1 MERFFF
7 DKFYLFFQGV
17 LVFQAFFLFM
27 LFAITKRRDIFFYSL
42 FLCTTAFYFFINAPN
57 TFFNLDDQTIFSS
70 RIYVYSNT
78 PLTILA
84 GLFYILFLRAFFLG
98 LYMNRKLDALYRLL
112 ILADLCLILA
122 SFIFVYLNRSNQG
135 IFYLLNFLTTGV
147 SIYIILAIWRKKIPG
162 THWVGA
168 GIFFNIIGTSTTVIM
183 IILERQNVRNILT
196 VDYPL
201 FFMRCGILADMFF
214 YQVAILKKWH
224 IQEKQLMVQTIEK
237 ELAVEKVRSQI
248 SSQLHDDIGS
258 TLSGVSMYTHMA
270 SDLLDKNEQAKAK
283 KSLLIIQKSA
293 DDIVERLGDLVWSVK
308 PKTGGLYLFFERL
321 QEYAMQMCLARNI
334 RLTLSIPAEIKG
346 RLIPPEQL
354 HHLYLVIKEAI
365 NNAVKYSNATLLE
378 VSVKEEDGL
387 LTFSVIDNGSGF
399 DQLLVRHG
407 NGLENMQKR
416 ANEIGARL
424 SIQSKKGEGALIAM
438 QLKIT

>member
-1 MERFFF
+1 
-7 DKFYLFFQGV
+7 
-17 LVFQAFFLFM
+17 
-27 LFAITKRRDIFFYSL
+27 
-42 FLCTTAFYFFINAPN
+42 
-57 TFFNLDDQTIFSS
+57 
-70 RIYVYSNT
+70 
-78 PLTILA
+78 
-84 GLFYILFLRAFFLG
+84 
-98 LYMNRKLDALYRLL
+98 MNRKLDALYRLL

-168 GIFFNIIGTSTTVIM
+168 GIFFNILGTSTTVIM

-354 HHLYLVIKEAI
+354 HHLYLVVKEAI

-399 DQLLVRHG
+399 DPLLVRHG

-424 SIQSKKGEGALIAM
+424 SVQSKKGEGALIAM